1 MHNTMQLMDS
11 LAILNYEA
19 NSIAKLRHN
28 KESWRNQ

>member
-1 MHNTMQLMDS
+1 MRNTMQLMDS